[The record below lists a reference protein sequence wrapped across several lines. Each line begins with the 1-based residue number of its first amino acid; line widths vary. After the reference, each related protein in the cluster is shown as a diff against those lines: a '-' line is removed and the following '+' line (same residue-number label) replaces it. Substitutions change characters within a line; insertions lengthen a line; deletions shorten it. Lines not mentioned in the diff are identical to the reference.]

1 VRRFS
6 DPVEVRVRGESGSG
20 MRGTGE
26 RRMGEMT
33 GPAGPAGRPSLPC
46 PPARG
51 RDEGGRLVTRRSPTD
66 PGPAGPEEGEDGEG
80 CDPDQPEAFIWRG
93 RLYVVRSVLAT
104 WRERRAWWREALD
117 ADEAHVR
124 PGETLAAAARERQV
138 WRVEASPGW
147 SFTPG
152 VYDLAHDDSGA
163 DSGSLTRAGSSNR
176 SADDSSRSSRR
187 SSTGSRERERA
198 HPASGWSLVRVT
210 D

>member
-1 VRRFS
+1 MVRRFS
-6 DPVEVRVRGESGSG
+6 DPVEVRVRGESGSEI
-20 MRGTGE
+20 RGGGG
-26 RRMGEMT
+26 RRMSETT
-33 GPAGPAGRPSLPC
+33 GPAGHPGPAC
-46 PPARG
+46 PPTRG

-66 PGPAGPEEGEDGEG
+66 PGPAGHEGGEG

-93 RLYVVRSVLAT
+93 RLYVVRGVLAT

-117 ADEAHVR
+117 ADDAQVR

-152 VYDLAHDDSGA
+152 VYDLAHDDSP
-163 DSGSLTRAGSSNR
+163 SG
-176 SADDSSRSSRR
+176 DQ
-187 SSTGSRERERA
+187 
-198 HPASGWSLVRVT
+198 WSLVRVS